1 MQELIRENYE
11 LKDGTKVP
19 KIGFGC
25 YNPRKQDYV
34 TILKTAIDAGY
45 RYFDTASLY
54 ETESDLA
61 KALKES
67 GIARKEVQIASKAWY
82 DELGYEETK
91 AAFNRTLERLE
102 TDYLD
107 FYLLHW
113 PKASE
118 DDSDWKEKDKSAW
131 KALTELK
138 KAGNIRHIGV
148 CNFLP
153 HHLENLAEVTECQP
167 EIDQLELHVGY
178 SQELARDY
186 CQKQDILVQA
196 WGPLG
201 RGRMNDEPVLNVMAA
216 KYQKTFSQIAIRFL
230 LQKGIMPIPKA
241 STREHM
247 LDNINVFDF
256 ELSREDMW
264 MLSCMPQQTWQGEHP
279 DFAVPKKASSR
290 QYSV

>member
-1 MQELIRENYE
+1 MQELIREYYQ
-11 LKDGTKVP
+11 LKDGTRVP

-25 YNPRKQDYV
+25 YNPQKQDYV
-34 TILKTAIDAGY
+34 MILKMAIDAGY

-54 ETESDLA
+54 ETERDLA

-67 GIARKEVQIASKAWY
+67 GIDRKEVQIASKAWY
-82 DELGYEETK
+82 DEMGYEEIK
-91 AAFNRTLERLE
+91 YAFNRSLERLE

-118 DDSDWKEKDKSAW
+118 DDPNWKEKDKGAW
-131 KALTELK
+131 KALMELK
-138 KAGNIRHIGV
+138 KAGKIRHIGV

-153 HHLENLAEVTECQP
+153 HHLENLSGAADCQP
-167 EIDQLELHVGY
+167 ELDQLELHVGY
-178 SQELARDY
+178 SQELAREY

-196 WGPLG
+196 WSPLG
-201 RGRMNDEPVLNVMAA
+201 RGRMNNNPVLDAMAV
-216 KYQKTFSQIAIRFL
+216 KYRKTLSQIAIRFL
-230 LQKGIMPIPKA
+230 LQKNIMPIPKA
-241 STREHM
+241 STMEHM
-247 LDNINVFDF
+247 LDNANVFDF

-279 DFAVPKKASSR
+279 DFAVPKKASNLF
-290 QYSV
+290 Q

>member
-1 MQELIRENYE
+1 MQQLISENYE

-25 YNPRKQDYV
+25 YNPQKQDYV
-34 TILKTAIDAGY
+34 TILKTAIDVGY

-54 ETESDLA
+54 ETERDLA

-67 GIARKEVQIASKAWY
+67 GIDRKEVQIASKAWY
-82 DELGYEETK
+82 DELGYEETN
-91 AAFNRTLERLE
+91 AAFSRTLERLE

-118 DDSDWKEKDKSAW
+118 DDPYWKERDKGAW

-138 KAGNIRHIGV
+138 KAGRIRHLGV
-148 CNFLP
+148 SNFLP
-153 HHLENLAEVTECQP
+153 HHLENLAGATECRP

-196 WGPLG
+196 WSPLG
-201 RGRMNDEPVLNVMAA
+201 RSCMNDDPVLNAMAA

-247 LDNINVFDF
+247 LDNVNVFDF

-264 MLSCMPQQTWQGEHP
+264 MLSCMPQQTWLGEHP
-279 DFAVPKKASSR
+279 DFVVPKKTSNPL
-290 QYSV
+290 Q

>member
-1 MQELIRENYE
+1 MQELIKEYYE

-25 YNPRKQDYV
+25 YNPRRQDYV
-34 TILKTAIDAGY
+34 AIIKTAIDAGY

-54 ETESDLA
+54 ETERDLA

-67 GIARKEVQIASKAWY
+67 GIGRQEVQIASKAWY
-82 DELGYEETK
+82 DELGYEEIK

-107 FYLLHW
+107 FYMLHW
-113 PKASE
+113 PKSSE
-118 DDSDWKEKDKSAW
+118 DDLDWKEKDRESW
-131 KALTELK
+131 NALTELK
-138 KAGNIRHIGV
+138 KQGRIRHIGMS
-148 CNFLP
+148 NFLP
-153 HHLENLAEVTECQP
+153 HHLENIEAWSDEAPEV
-167 EIDQLELHVGY
+167 DQLELHIGY

-186 CQKQDILVQA
+186 CQKKDILVQA

-201 RGRMNDEPVLNVMAA
+201 RGRMNDNRIIQKMAE
-216 KYQKTFSQIAIRFL
+216 KYGKTFSQIAMRFL

-241 STREHM
+241 STMEHM
-247 LDNINVFDF
+247 LDNANVFDF

-264 MLSCMPQQTWQGEHP
+264 MLSCMPQETWQGEHP
-279 DFAVPKKASSR
+279 DFAIPKKASNPR
-290 QYSV
+290 Q

>member
-34 TILKTAIDAGY
+34 TILKTAIDVGY

-67 GIARKEVQIASKAWY
+67 GIDRKEVQIASKAWY
-82 DELGYEETK
+82 DEMGYEETK

-118 DDSDWKEKDKSAW
+118 DDPYWKEKDQNAW

-138 KAGNIRHIGV
+138 KAGKIRHIGV

-153 HHLENLAEVTECQP
+153 HHLENLAGETDCQP
-167 EIDQLELHVGY
+167 EVDQLELHVGY
-178 SQELARDY
+178 SQELAREY

-196 WGPLG
+196 WSPLG
-201 RGRMNDEPVLNVMAA
+201 RGRMNDDPVLNAMAA

-247 LDNINVFDF
+247 LDNVNVFDF
-256 ELSREDMW
+256 ALSREDMW

-279 DFAVPKKASSR
+279 DFAVPKKASKPF
-290 QYSV
+290 

>member
-1 MQELIRENYE
+1 MQELIRESYK

-54 ETESDLA
+54 ETERDLA

-67 GIARKEVQIASKAWY
+67 GIDRKEVQIASKAWY

-118 DDSDWKEKDKSAW
+118 DDPYWKEKDRSAW

-138 KAGNIRHIGV
+138 KAGKIRHIGV

-153 HHLENLAEVTECQP
+153 HHLEILTDANGCQP
-167 EIDQLELHVGY
+167 EIDQLELHIGY
-178 SQELARDY
+178 SQELAREY

-196 WGPLG
+196 WAPLG
-201 RGRMNDEPVLNVMAA
+201 RGRLNDDPVLGAMAA

-247 LDNINVFDF
+247 LDNANVFDF

-264 MLSCMPQQTWQGEHP
+264 MLSCMPQRTWQGEHP
-279 DFAVPKKASSR
+279 DFAVPKKASNPL
-290 QYSV
+290 Q

>member
-25 YNPRKQDYV
+25 YNPQKQDYV

-67 GIARKEVQIASKAWY
+67 GIYRKEVQIASKAWY

-118 DDSDWKEKDKSAW
+118 DDPYWKKKDKSAW

-138 KAGNIRHIGV
+138 KAGKIRHIGV

-153 HHLENLAEVTECQP
+153 HHLENLAGVTDCQP
-167 EIDQLELHVGY
+167 EIDQLELHIGY
-178 SQELARDY
+178 SQELTREY
-186 CQKQDILVQA
+186 CQKQDILLQA
-196 WGPLG
+196 WAPLG
-201 RGRMNDEPVLNVMAA
+201 RGRMNEDPVLNAIAA
-216 KYQKTFSQIAIRFL
+216 KYQKTLSQIAIRFL

-241 STREHM
+241 STMEHM
-247 LDNINVFDF
+247 LDNVNVFDF
-256 ELSREDMW
+256 ELSTEDIW
-264 MLSCMPQQTWQGEHP
+264 MLSCMPQQTWLGQHP
-279 DFAVPKKASSR
+279 DFAVPKKASNPL
-290 QYSV
+290 Q